1 MKSLRNVDYKQIFV
15 RHLVDVV
22 GVKEEDID
30 YRNSINNSHQFDS
43 FLEKY
48 GFKKEMVNIA
58 AVVIHYNSNLNKFY
72 VSKEVS
78 DIATSRIV
86 DVKHF
91 ESVKITHKNRIVNVD
106 KFTSAHMSV
115 KLTEAARKEIADK
128 IFGGTLLVNHNP
140 HNGDIEIYLETQ
152 EAGKTLYHDLA
163 KDKKSTSDQITKNGY
178 TKRLYRLNPVTGS
191 AARNGLGV
199 FSDVTLGDN
208 RFKLFDDAT
217 CGALTEQYKTT
228 KEKLK
233 KVTDEES
240 LKKVEIGIKK
250 DYGYLGNVFT
260 ASYPLKDVE
269 GFHVYEGP
277 WLNTSPETF
286 LTDEFIQT
294 LEELN
299 KVSMEH
305 TQTEGEEIKRLA
317 KIEELSEKLEKLMD
331 EGAQNENAPT
341 QDGQMYVNAIEL
353 AAMIYLD
360 MKYFIDPAVLI
371 GRMIQCRPATVKS
384 SAMVVD
390 PFTFAMF
397 VKGSK
402 DLAKS
407 LGTKVSSYGNKDR
420 ALFIADKNCIK
431 LEFDYN
437 RKFDFEILAFNKTSE
452 GHASKQMY
460 KNMMYA
466 AHQQDKLDRALELI
480 GELEKLTIQEKL
492 KNMIDGDKESKLV
505 APEEILSAMNTG
517 FFTNLYTAV
526 DPSFIAQSK
535 PLYESAFRQGINA
548 MVNACDRM
556 HGALIIESRRLASDP
571 TFILTGGKLK
581 GILELGE
588 TFINDPRIVWSV
600 MFKYPVAGLEE
611 QYKSKNVLLKEII
624 KRVKKSVKACVITE
638 DEGEAIIRF
647 FGGLKRTIRVLP
659 ALMFLA
665 NACAGLD
672 YDFDGECSIIKVK
685 EPKTRAEEIS
695 NELCDILLASKTR
708 GVFIKTN

>member
-1 MKSLRNVDYKQIFV
+1 MKSLRNVNYKQIFV

-22 GVKEEDID
+22 GIKEEDID
-30 YRNSINNSHQFDS
+30 YSNSINNSYQFDS

-91 ESVKITHKNRIVNVD
+91 ESVKSTHKNRIVNVD

-140 HNGDIEIYLETQ
+140 YNGDIEIYLETK

-163 KDKKSTSDQITKNGY
+163 KDKKYTSEQITKDGY
-178 TKRLYRLNPVTGS
+178 TKRIYRLNPVTASG
-191 AARNGLGV
+191 ARNGLGV

-331 EGAQNENAPT
+331 EGAQNEKAPT

-390 PFTFAMF
+390 PFSFAMF

-431 LEFDYN
+431 LEFDYK

-466 AHQQDKLDRALELI
+466 AHQQNKLDRALELI

-505 APEEILSAMNTG
+505 APEEILTAMNTG

-624 KRVKKSVKACVITE
+624 KRVKKSVKAGVITE

>member
-1 MKSLRNVDYKQIFV
+1 M
-15 RHLVDVV
+15 
-22 GVKEEDID
+22 
-30 YRNSINNSHQFDS
+30 
-43 FLEKY
+43 
-48 GFKKEMVNIA
+48 
-58 AVVIHYNSNLNKFY
+58 
-72 VSKEVS
+72 
-78 DIATSRIV
+78 
-86 DVKHF
+86 
-91 ESVKITHKNRIVNVD
+91 
-106 KFTSAHMSV
+106 
-115 KLTEAARKEIADK
+115 
-128 IFGGTLLVNHNP
+128 
-140 HNGDIEIYLETQ
+140 
-152 EAGKTLYHDLA
+152 
-163 KDKKSTSDQITKNGY
+163 
-178 TKRLYRLNPVTGS
+178 
-191 AARNGLGV
+191 
-199 FSDVTLGDN
+199 
-208 RFKLFDDAT
+208 FDDAT

-233 KVTDEES
+233 EVTDEES

-299 KVSMEH
+299 KVAMEH

-331 EGAQNENAPT
+331 EGAQNEKAPT

-390 PFTFAMF
+390 PFSFAMF

-431 LEFDYN
+431 LEFDYK
-437 RKFDFEILAFNKTSE
+437 RKFNFEILAFNKTSE

-460 KNMMYA
+460 KNMMFA
-466 AHQQDKLDRALELI
+466 AHQQNKLDRALELI

-505 APEEILSAMNTG
+505 SPEEILTAMNTG

-526 DPSFIAQSK
+526 DPSFISQSK

>member
-1 MKSLRNVDYKQIFV
+1 MKSLRKVNYKKLLV

-22 GVKEEDID
+22 GIKEEDID
-30 YRNSINNSHQFDS
+30 YSNSINNSYQFDS

-48 GFKKEMVNIA
+48 GFKRELINIA
-58 AVVIHYNSNLNKFY
+58 AMVIDYNSSANKFY

-78 DIATSRIV
+78 NIAKSRIV
-86 DVKHF
+86 DVTHF
-91 ESVKITHKNRIVNVD
+91 DSVKITDKGRIVKVD

-115 KLTEAARKEIADK
+115 KLTESARKEIADK
-128 IFGGTLLVNHNP
+128 IFGGTILVNHNP
-140 HNGDIEIYLETQ
+140 YNGDIDIYLETE

-163 KDKKSTSDQITKNGY
+163 KDKKFTADQIKKSGY
-178 TKRLYRLNPVTGS
+178 TQRIYRLNPVTAS
-191 AARNGLGV
+191 AARNGLGI

-217 CGALTEQYKTT
+217 CGALTEQYKVI

-233 KVTDEES
+233 KVKDQEA
-240 LKKVEIGIKK
+240 LDQVERDIKK
-250 DYGYLGNVFT
+250 GYGYLGNVST
-260 ASYPLKDVE
+260 SSYPLKDVA

-277 WLNTSPETF
+277 WLNASPETF

-299 KVSMEH
+299 KISMEQ
-305 TQTEGEEIKRLA
+305 TQNEGEEIKRLA

-331 EGAQNENAPT
+331 EGAQNEKAPT
-341 QDGQMYVNAIEL
+341 QDGQMYINAIEL
-353 AAMIYLD
+353 ATMIYLD
-360 MKYFIDPAVLI
+360 MGYFINPHVLI
-371 GRMIQCRPATVKS
+371 GRMIQCRPATVKA
-384 SAMVVD
+384 SAIVVD
-390 PFTFAMF
+390 PFTFKMF

-402 DLAKS
+402 ALAKD

-431 LEFDYN
+431 LEFDYK
-437 RKFDFEILAFNKTSE
+437 RQFDFEILAFNKTSE

-460 KNMMYA
+460 KNIMYA
-466 AHQQDKLDRALELI
+466 ARQQNKLDYALKLI
-480 GELEKLTIQEKL
+480 AELEKLTMQEKL
-492 KNMIDGDKESKLV
+492 TKMIDKDKEAKLV
-505 APEEILSAMNTG
+505 PPEEILTAMDTG
-517 FFTNLYTAV
+517 FFTNLYISVT
-526 DPSFIAQSK
+526 PSFISQSK

-548 MVNACDRM
+548 IVKACDRM

-581 GILELGE
+581 GILRLGE
-588 TFINDPRIVWSV
+588 SFINDPRILWSV

-611 QYKSKNVLLKEII
+611 QYKSKNVSLKEII
-624 KRVKKSVKACVITE
+624 KRVKKAVKAGIITQ
-638 DEGEAIIRF
+638 DEGTAIINF

-695 NELCDILLASKTR
+695 NELCDILLANKTR
-708 GVFIKTN
+708 GVFIKIN

>member
-1 MKSLRNVDYKQIFV
+1 MKSLRNVDYKQILV

-22 GVKEEDID
+22 GIKEEDID
-30 YRNSINNSHQFDS
+30 YSNSIKNSHQFDS

-140 HNGDIEIYLETQ
+140 HNGDIEVYLETQ

-191 AARNGLGV
+191 ASRNGLGV

-233 KVTDEES
+233 EVTDEES

-299 KVSMEH
+299 KVAMEH

-331 EGAQNENAPT
+331 EGAQNEKAPT

-390 PFTFAMF
+390 PFSFAMF

-431 LEFDYN
+431 LEFDYK
-437 RKFDFEILAFNKTSE
+437 RKFNFEILAFNKTSE

-505 APEEILSAMNTG
+505 APEEILTAMNTG
-517 FFTNLYTAV
+517 FFTNLYTTV

>member
-1 MKSLRNVDYKQIFV
+1 MKSLRKVNYKQLLV

-22 GVKEEDID
+22 GIKEEDID
-30 YRNSINNSHQFDS
+30 YSNSINNSYQFDS

-48 GFKKEMVNIA
+48 GFKRELVDIA
-58 AVVIHYNSNLNKFY
+58 AMVIDYNPSANKFY
-72 VSKEVS
+72 VSKEAS
-78 DIATSRIV
+78 KIAKSRIV
-86 DVKHF
+86 DVRHF
-91 ESVKITHKNRIVNVD
+91 DSVKITNKGRIVKLD

-128 IFGGTLLVNHNP
+128 IFGGTLLVNHNKF
-140 HNGDIEIYLETQ
+140 NGDIEIYLETN
-152 EAGKTLYHDLA
+152 EAGKTLYHDLV
-163 KDKKSTSDQITKNGY
+163 KDKKFTDAQIKKSGY
-178 TKRLYRLNPVTGS
+178 TKRIYRLDPVTAS
-191 AARNGLGV
+191 AARNGLGI

-217 CGALTEQYKTT
+217 CGALTEQYKVI

-233 KVTDEES
+233 KVKDQEE
-240 LKKVEIGIKK
+240 LDQVERDIKK
-250 DYGYLGNVFT
+250 GYGYLGNVST
-260 ASYPLKDVE
+260 SSYPLKDVA

-277 WLNTSPETF
+277 WLNASPETF

-299 KVSMEH
+299 KVSMEQ
-305 TQTEGEEIKRLA
+305 TQNEGEEIKRLA
-317 KIEELSEKLEKLMD
+317 TIEELSEKLEKLMD
-331 EGAQNENAPT
+331 EGAQNEKAPT
-341 QDGQMYVNAIEL
+341 QDGQMYINAIEL
-353 AAMIYLD
+353 ATMIYLD
-360 MKYFIDPAVLI
+360 MGYFINPHVLI

-390 PFTFAMF
+390 PFSFAMF

-431 LEFDYN
+431 LEFDYK

-466 AHQQDKLDRALELI
+466 AHQQNKLDRALELI
-480 GELEKLTIQEKL
+480 GELEKLTLQEKL

-624 KRVKKSVKACVITE
+624 KRV
-638 DEGEAIIRF
+638 
-647 FGGLKRTIRVLP
+647 
-659 ALMFLA
+659 
-665 NACAGLD
+665 
-672 YDFDGECSIIKVK
+672 
-685 EPKTRAEEIS
+685 
-695 NELCDILLASKTR
+695 
-708 GVFIKTN
+708 